1 MIPDS
6 PAVKTIVPVISL
18 LRPDQIDAAVEL
30 FGAQLK
36 EHMIEADSN
45 RVRSVIETVIADE
58 RRGFILVAATGRGQL
73 VGVAFGCAFLGVEHG
88 GESGWLEELYVL
100 PEWRQQGVGTR
111 LVSEVVRVAKVR
123 GWRAIDLEVEADHQ
137 RVVSLYARH
146 GFLPHSR
153 SRYYRK
159 LD

>member
-1 MIPDS
+1 MNTVI
-6 PAVKTIVPVISL
+6 PVISL
-18 LRPDQIDAAVEL
+18 LRHEQIDAAVEL

-36 EHMIEADSN
+36 EHMIEADLN
-45 RVRSVIETVIADE
+45 RVRSVIEKVVADE
-58 RRGFILVAATGRGQL
+58 RRGFILAAAIGSGQL
-73 VGVAFGCAFLGVEHG
+73 VGVAFGCAFLGVEYG

-100 PEWRQQGVGTR
+100 PEWRKQGVGSR

-137 RVVSLYARH
+137 RVVSLYTRH